1 MVEIPLGTISF
12 IYTFTFLPQ
21 TYPAL
26 IISGLYSYGT
36 KMFPQFE

>member
-21 TYPAL
+21 IYTTL
-26 IISGLYSYGT
+26 ITNDLHLYGT